1 VLDTT
6 AVIGCGHLDC
16 YAARHAGWKMMT
28 EYTPEGGGT
37 PLSFKKVQDPAH
49 YERAPAPSQPV
60 RDTGGPSLDFE
71 AAPRVPLP
79 RVTTPDPR
87 TLRTSP
93 LAPPQP
99 PPPAAPPYDTEPSR
113 SPAFEAVPASLGVAQ
128 QRLSTPTIGVRPEP
142 VEVAGPVNPGGSG
155 WNIRSRD
162 GAFVPNRG
170 RAEPAE
176 GPAWET
182 RDLPTAH
189 RDRSAW
195 AVPDAPRS
203 RRLSAKQFLG
213 VALTVVLV
221 AILGFAGY
229 EWFTG
234 RATHPA
240 HTISTP
246 SAVGA
251 LTAIHTPA
259 TVAVTQQMQTVMQQ
273 YGATHVVSGV
283 YGASGRATL
292 IVLLAQGPNI
302 ETSTTQFFSD
312 FTTGLKSQGVT
323 VNSTRTTNTAVSG
336 SDFIC
341 SPATGPAPLTAVS
354 LCGWDDGDTIG
365 LVMDVSGQPVTAT
378 LHQAEAART
387 AGEH

>member
-1 VLDTT
+1 
-6 AVIGCGHLDC
+6 
-16 YAARHAGWKMMT
+16 
-28 EYTPEGGGT
+28 
-37 PLSFKKVQDPAH
+37 
-49 YERAPAPSQPV
+49 
-60 RDTGGPSLDFE
+60 
-71 AAPRVPLP
+71 
-79 RVTTPDPR
+79 
-87 TLRTSP
+87 
-93 LAPPQP
+93 
-99 PPPAAPPYDTEPSR
+99 
-113 SPAFEAVPASLGVAQ
+113 
-128 QRLSTPTIGVRPEP
+128 
-142 VEVAGPVNPGGSG
+142 
-155 WNIRSRD
+155 
-162 GAFVPNRG
+162 
-170 RAEPAE
+170 
-176 GPAWET
+176 
-182 RDLPTAH
+182 
-189 RDRSAW
+189 
-195 AVPDAPRS
+195 VPDAPRS

-213 VALTVVLV
+213 IALTVVLV
-221 AILGFAGY
+221 AVLGFAGY

-283 YGASGRATL
+283 YGAAGRATL

-312 FTTGLKSQGVT
+312 FTAGLKSQGVT
-323 VNSTRTTNTAVSG
+323 VNTTQTTNTAVSG

-341 SPATGPAPLTAVS
+341 SPASGPAPLTAVS

-365 LVMDVSGQPVTAT
+365 LVLDVSGQPVTAT
-378 LHQAEAART
+378 LHQAESART